1 MPLARFHPVIQ
12 RWFCE
17 TLGEPTNA
25 QEWWISGA
33 AVAVGLAG
41 IAVAWLFYAAKR
53 APVPKAVRLFE
64 KKFYWDE
71 AYSVL
76 WYQAGDLI
84 ARGLYVLVEKPL
96 IGGSISA
103 VTGSAS
109 FGSRELGRAQ
119 NGLVRSYAL
128 ALAGGLAVLAVVF
141 LAAR

>member
-1 MPLARFHPVIQ
+1 V
-12 RWFCE
+12 
-17 TLGEPTNA
+17 PTNA
-25 QEWWISGA
+25 QEWAISGA

-41 IAVAWLFYAAKR
+41 IVVAWALYAAKR
-53 APVPKAVRLFE
+53 APVPKPVRLFE

-71 AYSVL
+71 LYDVL
-76 WYQAGDLI
+76 WYYPADLI
-84 ARGLYVLVEKPL
+84 ARGCYALIEKPL
-96 IGGSISA
+96 IGGSLSA

-109 FGSRELGRAQ
+109 LGSRELSRAQ